1 MATDPGSIVKEQPAQ
16 VQALPR
22 TMSLQN
28 GIYEE
33 SFIQPCPSTMDIMRK
48 VLFDLNAYL
57 LLGRCRWAMRR
68 RGWGGGRGGASA
80 PPGSPWPRCLVVK
93 SSRASEVIST
103 SSTEMVS
110 STSQAASVGLRV
122 VGAVQAAQH
131 RGRGEGEVVACN
143 GGEGINICISEILN
157 YLFSADLQCR
167 REGLSPAA
175 P

>member
-1 MATDPGSIVKEQPAQ
+1 M
-16 VQALPR
+16 
-22 TMSLQN
+22 
-28 GIYEE
+28 
-33 SFIQPCPSTMDIMRK
+33 
-48 VLFDLNAYL
+48 
-57 LLGRCRWAMRR
+57 
-68 RGWGGGRGGASA
+68 
-80 PPGSPWPRCLVVK
+80 VK